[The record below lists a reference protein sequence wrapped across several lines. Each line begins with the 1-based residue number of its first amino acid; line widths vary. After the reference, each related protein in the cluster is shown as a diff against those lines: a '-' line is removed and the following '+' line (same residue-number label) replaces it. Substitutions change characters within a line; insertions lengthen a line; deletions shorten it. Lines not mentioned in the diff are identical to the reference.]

1 MYSTV
6 GARHYVARVCQRQRR
21 LVLSYRHPYIK
32 TTNGRPWVEK
42 ATSICSFLI
51 DYQNSFT
58 VRRSS
63 KIVIKSSLKIQ
74 LHLTC
79 TYATK
84 LLVKYLTP
92 FLVHRDQWPAFW
104 RHSVYMT
111 EQLMVA
117 ISMNS
122 VPCVFDYAALLP
134 SWTTAWRHDCAGE
147 IGRKMKICDVT
158 VERSGKGGGW
168 VGHVMWVGACRSWTR
183 FVDTTSYRSVVVV
196 IAWETCL
203 IDSLLRTGEEA
214 TAPRHVLNA
223 KTEVLPKM
231 SSGCQY
237 WDSGTAD
244 TGNVFDSFS
253 SLTRG
258 RETARRSLQLKSCQL
273 LYERKQIACQHEEHF
288 QQPPVFSRLPA

>member
-6 GARHYVARVCQRQRR
+6 GARHYVARVCQRQRS

-58 VRRSS
+58 VKRSS
-63 KIVIKSSLKIQ
+63 KIVIKSSLNIQ

-84 LLVKYLTP
+84 LLVKYLTL
-92 FLVHRDQWPAFW
+92 FFVHRDQWPAFW

-122 VPCVFDYAALLP
+122 VQCVFDYAALLP

-158 VERSGKGGGW
+158 VERRGKGEGGEW
-168 VGHVMWVGACRSWTR
+168 VTWCVSELDTLCRHDQLSIGLRDSVGDLFDWQIVTNRWRSH
-183 FVDTTSYRSVVVV
+183 
-196 IAWETCL
+196 
-203 IDSLLRTGEEA
+203 G
-214 TAPRHVLNA
+214 TAPRF
-223 KTEVLPKM
+223 KCEDR
-231 SSGCQY
+231 SSAQNVVRVSILGQRY
-237 WDSGTAD
+237 SGY
-244 TGNVFDSFS
+244 GKCFWFI
-253 SLTRG
+253 
-258 RETARRSLQLKSCQL
+258 LKSNKRPRNRATLSAVEILSTAVRTQTDRVSAWGAL
-273 LYERKQIACQHEEHF
+273 SATASF
-288 QQPPVFSRLPA
+288 